1 MDENP
6 TFEEQ
11 LQSLQPLIL
20 ESVLTSVVR
29 RRRRFSRPR
38 LTNDDG
44 TPTLWWA
51 FIAIVV
57 PALFVLSV
65 ITAAIVQQ

>member
-1 MDENP
+1 MNKNP

-20 ESVLTSVVR
+20 ERLLTSVVR
-29 RRRRFSRPR
+29 RLRRFSRPR

-44 TPTLWWA
+44 TPTRWWA

-57 PALFVLSV
+57 PAVFVLSV